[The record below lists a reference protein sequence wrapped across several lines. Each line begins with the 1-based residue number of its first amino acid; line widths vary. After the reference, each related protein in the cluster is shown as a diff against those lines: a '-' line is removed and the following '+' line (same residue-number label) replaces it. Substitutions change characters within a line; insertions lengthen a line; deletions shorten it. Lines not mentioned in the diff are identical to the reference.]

1 MNAFDALLARA
12 QPGYE
17 VGVQAAVSSLQGSFG
32 PGRLDHVQEDQLAE
46 ALTLLLEQGPVSA
59 ADSQSAVIIR
69 DLQVLEWWCGLA
81 MSDEVKARLARV
93 LRRDYRL
100 QIEAAGLKRPKPD
113 VAARRCHVVFVGT
126 LGSPLHSP
134 SVAAVGYLRA
144 LASDVKTRRIDVY
157 HYGPIDPNLA
167 VEMEAQLPST
177 PTIRFHQIEE
187 HPDFLVK
194 AVLSA
199 PCTYHFWCYPR
210 MNIDYSFMAL
220 FGPTV
225 MFTCADDPPMQ
236 YADVFWSAQ
245 TPEHVARLWASAPDG
260 FRENYVRCQGGN
272 FRLKPP
278 VNLRT
283 KRDLGLTDGDLLL
296 ATVGNRL
303 SVDLDEPFVTG
314 VEKALR
320 ARPSCHWLVVGALP
334 EGLLGAMRTV
344 LGRQFHHIR
353 LEPDLAGL
361 MPAADLWLNPFR
373 RGGGHSAVIA
383 SVAGAPVLTRGD
395 LGDVASCVPAEHWT
409 ADAAD
414 YFVTLDRLLDNAE
427 ERAEWRAAQQAFMA
441 AWLDPALYVSE
452 IDRLVSIAFERF
464 RARARAPLDLIFP
477 DAKAA
482 AAA

>member
-1 MNAFDALLARA
+1 MNALDALLAHA

-17 VGVQAAVSSLQGSFG
+17 AGVGAAVSSLRTSFG
-32 PGRLDHVQEDQLAE
+32 PGRFDQVEMGELAGV
-46 ALTLLLEQGPVSA
+46 ATLLLEQEPVSA
-59 ADSQSAVIIR
+59 ADSRSAVVVR
-69 DLQVLEWWCGLA
+69 DLQVLEWWCGLT
-81 MSDEVKARLARV
+81 MSDEVKARLARL
-93 LRRDYRL
+93 LRRDYRI

-113 VAARRCHVVFVGT
+113 VAARRNHVVFVGT

-144 LASDVKTRRIDVY
+144 LASDVKNRRIDVY

-167 VEMEAQLPST
+167 VEMEAQLPAS
-177 PTIRFHQIEE
+177 PAIRFHQIEQ

-199 PCTYHFWCYPR
+199 PSTYHFWCYPR
-210 MNIDYSFMAL
+210 MNIDYSFMAM

-236 YADVFWSAQ
+236 YADVFWSSQ
-245 TPEHVARLWASAPDG
+245 TPEHVGRVWASAPAG
-260 FRENYVRCQGGN
+260 FRANYVRCQGAN
-272 FRLKPP
+272 FRLNPP
-278 VNLRT
+278 LNLRS
-283 KRDLGLTDGDLLL
+283 KRDLGLGDGDLLL

-314 VEKALR
+314 VEKVLR
-320 ARPSCHWLVVGALP
+320 ARPNCHWLVVGALP

-344 LGRQFHHIR
+344 LGPRFHHVR

-395 LGDVASCVPAEHWT
+395 FGDVASCVPAEHWT
-409 ADAAD
+409 SDAAD
-414 YFVTLDRLLDNAE
+414 YFATLDRLLDDAQ
-427 ERAEWRAAQQAFMA
+427 ERAAWRQAQQAFMT

-452 IDRLVSIAFERF
+452 VDRLVSIAFDRF
-464 RARARAPLDLIFP
+464 RARARAPIDPIFP
-477 DAKAA
+477 EGDVAA
-482 AAA
+482 AA